1 MDMAQPSRWRL
12 IAPTALLTLGCLLL
26 LASLAL
32 PWVSL
37 VTPPLRGAGAEN
49 WYSPGVAVIDLLVG
63 GRTAMPAAS
72 LAFVAIAAIIVGRSG
87 WQLWSPER
95 ADASGTRVVVIA
107 LALVELGIVGITV
120 LMMPFALAFG
130 YPYYHVTVLG
140 GGDVAAVGLLCAMA
154 GAALLETTPSP
165 PVPLSFREGEPRPEE
180 SPMARDTVSLT

>member
-1 MDMAQPSRWRL
+1 MDTAQPSRWRL

-32 PWVSL
+32 PWMHL
-37 VTPPLRGAGAEN
+37 ANPLGRGVDAEGWN
-49 WYSPGVAVIDLLVG
+49 SPGMAIIDLLVRG
-63 GRTAMPAAS
+63 QTAMPAAS

-95 ADASGTRVVVIA
+95 ADASGTRVIVIA

-120 LMMPFALAFG
+120 LMMPLALAFG

-140 GGDVAAVGLLCAMA
+140 GGYIAAMGLLCAVA
-154 GAALLETTPSP
+154 GAALLETTTSP
-165 PVPLSFREGEPRPEE
+165 PIALPFREEEPRPEE
-180 SPMARDTVSLT
+180 SPMARDTASVT